1 MARKLNPQD
10 DPNSIG
16 SLLLAGGLTE
26 AELDRAIAFKRDHC
40 DIMLGEACVR
50 LGFVTRDV
58 LEVAVAKQNAAT
70 NGGVIKLAKLA
81 KQRTVAL
88 GQRIERNTL
97 TGQMLLARL
106 AE

>member
-16 SLLLAGGLTE
+16 SLLVAGGLTDD
-26 AELDRAIAFKRDHC
+26 ELNRALAFKRDHC

-50 LGFVTRDV
+50 LGFVTRDA
-58 LEVAVAKQNAAT
+58 LEVAVAKQDAAT

-81 KQRTVAL
+81 RQRTVAL
-88 GQRIERNTL
+88 GERIERNAL
-97 TGQMLLARL
+97 TGQLLLARL